1 MKVILAKSRILDIQ
15 EDKYCGFFNKSVALK
30 KKRFAIE

>member
-1 MKVILAKSRILDIQ
+1 MKIAKSKILEIQ
-15 EDKYCGFFNKSVALK
+15 EDKYCGFFSKSVALK